1 MTLVGN
7 GFRWIHGRLASSPTN
22 FSWIIEGKLAGS
34 GMPVTSS
41 QFLWVVTH
49 GVKSIVTV
57 RELPLPSKWFNDNVA
72 NDIDYFHLKV
82 EDYGVP
88 TLEELDNVVRHIQLQ
103 IENGKPVMVHCAAG
117 KGRTGTVLGAYL
129 VKVEDLTA
137 DVAIK
142 KIRTLR
148 PGSVQSVRQEMAISI
163 YQKYLKG

>member
-7 GFRWIHGRLASSPTN
+7 GFRWIHGRLASRPTN

-57 RELPLPSKWFNDNVA
+57 RELPLPSKWFNDNLV
-72 NDIDYFHLKV
+72 NDIEYFHLNV
-82 EDYGVP
+82 EDYGAP
-88 TLEELDNVVRHIQLQ
+88 TLEELDNVVRYIQLQ

-117 KGRTGTVLGAYL
+117 KGRTGTVLAAYL

-148 PGSVQSVRQEMAISI
+148 PGSVQSVRQEMAISM

>member
-7 GFRWIHGRLASSPTN
+7 GFRWIHGRLASRPTN

-57 RELPLPSKWFNDNVA
+57 RELPLPSKWFNDNLV
-72 NDIDYFHLKV
+72 NDIDYFHLNV
-82 EDYGVP
+82 EDYGAP
-88 TLEELDNVVRHIQLQ
+88 PLEELDNVVRYIQLQ

-129 VKVEDLTA
+129 LKVEDLTA

-148 PGSVQSVRQEMAISI
+148 PGSVQSVRQEMAISM

>member
-1 MTLVGN
+1 MTLIGN
-7 GFRWIHGRLASSPTN
+7 GFRWIHGRLASRPTN

-57 RELPLPSKWFNDNVA
+57 RELPLPSKWYNDNLV
-72 NDIDYFHLKV
+72 NVIDYFHLNV
-82 EDYGVP
+82 EDYGAP
-88 TLEELDNVVRHIQLQ
+88 TLEELDNVVRYIQLQ

-137 DVAIK
+137 DIAIK

-148 PGSVQSVRQEMAISI
+148 PGSVQSVRQEMAISM